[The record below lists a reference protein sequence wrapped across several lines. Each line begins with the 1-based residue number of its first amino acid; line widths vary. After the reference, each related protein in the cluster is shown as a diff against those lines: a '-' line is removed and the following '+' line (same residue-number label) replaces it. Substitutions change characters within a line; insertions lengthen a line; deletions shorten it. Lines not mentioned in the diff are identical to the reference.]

1 MALRPSTYT
10 YAELAVSVKR
20 SFGDES
26 GVQLEDGDI
35 LRWAN
40 EGQQAIVTRNR
51 VLKRKS
57 TTTVVAGTSDYTF
70 PSEKIFQ
77 VASIELNGSLLPNM
91 TFEDAER
98 RIMADDPSKTEVGR
112 PLFWYEWGGEFS
124 LWPKPDI
131 GYTMVLRYTA
141 YPDKLTGTGTQ
152 LLAVSDKYYTPL
164 IDFIL
169 LKAYEMD
176 EDWQA
181 AQAKQ
186 ASFEAALQQ
195 QGQEERT
202 SQDMTYGVIAEVC

>member
-1 MALRPSTYT
+1 M
-10 YAELAVSVKR
+10 
-20 SFGDES
+20 
-26 GVQLEDGDI
+26 
-35 LRWAN
+35 
-40 EGQQAIVTRNR
+40 IVTRNR
-51 VLKRKS
+51 VLKRKMV
-57 TTTVVAGTSDYTF
+57 TTALAATADYTF
-70 PSEKIFQ
+70 PTEQIHQ
-77 VASIELNGSLLPNM
+77 VASLELDGQLLPNM

-98 RIMADDPSKTEVGR
+98 RIMAADPDKTETGR
-112 PLFWYEWGGEFS
+112 PLFWYEWGGEFA
-124 LWPKPDI
+124 LWPKPDVD
-131 GYTMVLRYTA
+131 YPMVLRYTA
-141 YPDKLTGTGTQ
+141 YPPKLTGEATQ